1 MIRVL
6 LAEDSVILRDT
17 LLAVLDLQDDITVVA
32 AVGTGSE
39 IVPAARAQNPDVA
52 VLDLDLP
59 ELDGVSAAA
68 LLATEVPRCRV
79 LILTALAQPANLR
92 AALNARV
99 AGFLAKDTSA
109 QQLIDAI
116 RRIARGERVV
126 ESNLALA
133 ALDAAVNPLTDRE
146 RDVLRLHASG
156 MDPRDIAAHLFLSY
170 GTVRNYLASATIK
183 LDARN
188 RTHAAIIANKNRWL
202 D

>member
-39 IVPAARAQNPDVA
+39 IVPAACAQNPDVA